1 MKEFNKIKEK
11 RFWKFNLYLLALL
24 IPAFLC
30 LDSFQSLKYV
40 SIQKEIRELESLE
53 SKLIEKNKT
62 LIADI
67 SKLSSTS
74 RIEDIAVNE
83 LSMRKATS
91 NEIMRVEVGR

>member
-1 MKEFNKIKEK
+1 MFTKEK
-11 RFWKFNLYLLALL
+11 RSWKISLYVISLL
-24 IPAFLC
+24 IPSFLC

-40 SIQKEIRELESLE
+40 SIQREIRELESLE

-62 LIADI
+62 LIAEI

-74 RIEDIAVNE
+74 RIEDFALNE
-83 LSMRKATS
+83 LSMRKANS